1 MAYVKIEVDKEKN
14 EIKIEVND
22 LNPLE
27 VAKYLTGAV
36 QTALG
41 KFNVEPQSK
50 ILKPNMEA
58 VNKLNQA
65 VN

>member
-14 EIKIEVND
+14 TIKMEVNN

-50 ILKPNMEA
+50 ILKPSVGA
-58 VNKLNQA
+58 VTKLNQA
-65 VN
+65 VT